1 MLALFVALGFLF
13 AALFGVGIT
22 GIFVVGARYDE
33 EDLFSEQ
40 AKPANSGWSDLSHI
54 GSGLFVFF

>member
-40 AKPANSGWSDLSHI
+40 DDNVA
-54 GSGLFVFF
+54 

>member
-33 EDLFSEQ
+33 DHF
-40 AKPANSGWSDLSHI
+40 LSARDND
-54 GSGLFVFF
+54 VA

>member
-40 AKPANSGWSDLSHI
+40 DDERGLNTVCREVCWPAL
-54 GSGLFVFF
+54 